1 MSLLPLAIFWST
13 EIETPPAGSVNI
25 PCRWSTWLQGLI
37 DRTETVVCY
46 VTGNGLKATEPLMS
60 ILPVPKAINAD
71 DEKILAVIK

>member
-1 MSLLPLAIFWST
+1 MA
-13 EIETPPAGSVNI
+13 E
-25 PCRWSTWLQGLI
+25 QGLI

-60 ILPVPKAINAD
+60 ILPMPEAINTD

>member
-1 MSLLPLAIFWST
+1 MP
-13 EIETPPAGSVNI
+13 
-25 PCRWSTWLQGLI
+25 QGLI